1 MDQDQNMNPVESTP
15 VQPAPVAA
23 PAPAPAAEPK
33 KGTAYGTI
41 LGIVLIVVILVVG
54 AFYVWGARL
63 EKEQPVLP
71 DNTSAASADVDV
83 AVPQPQ

>member
-1 MDQDQNMNPVESTP
+1 MDQDQNMNPVESAP
-15 VQPAPVAA
+15 VAVAPVAA

-71 DNTSAASADVDV
+71 DNESAASADVD
-83 AVPQPQ
+83 ATVPQLQ

>member
-1 MDQDQNMNPVESTP
+1 MDQDQNMNPVESAP
-15 VQPAPVAA
+15 VPVAPVA
-23 PAPAPAAEPK
+23 APAPAAEPK

-71 DNTSAASADVDV
+71 DNESAASADVN
-83 AVPQPQ
+83 ATVPQLQ